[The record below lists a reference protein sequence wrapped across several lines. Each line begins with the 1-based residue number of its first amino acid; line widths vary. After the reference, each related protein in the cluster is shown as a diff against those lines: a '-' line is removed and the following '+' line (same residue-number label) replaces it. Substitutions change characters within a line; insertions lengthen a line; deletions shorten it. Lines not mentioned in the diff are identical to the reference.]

1 MGISLIGLGNGMA
14 AGMQG
19 YQEGLAFKKRQERE
33 DEDAKDRADM
43 RSRLK
48 KFDEQN
54 DSNAAHQARAYYD
67 GFQRMKD
74 SASYRGDLH
83 SAFNQAVEHV
93 DSAFKQT
100 DFGNTQL
107 QQQPMG
113 YNDPAMQANNQAKET
128 QLKLNTSLPNAS
140 YGPGASGPA
149 EGSPSEPEPDGDV
162 DDATAVGGP
171 MGGKLGLGSGK
182 KPHMTV
188 TTAGPRM
195 GLQRPPAPQPI
206 TGAIPGQVAQPNTGA
221 VNPSLPGKSANQ
233 LYTFTGMNNLD
244 QISSEYDS
252 VRSGAW
258 KAMEE
263 INQKYP
269 MGSKEWVRE
278 VNAHRAAWGDQL
290 AKAQE
295 QMLSV
300 PQKIA
305 EAHGL
310 ATMKQISSAIAG
322 GDLKTAYGILK
333 DINPSLAGMIF
344 DGKRA
349 AEYSKDGKEII
360 LSNGRKMPVEV
371 FTTLAGTGDVT
382 KAMEMMSKLNVKETP
397 TTTIKLGDGGSK
409 TQKRDL
415 YDLLRE
421 KRQLEA
427 KLEKAKPEAKASIQR
442 EMDDLDAVVKEHR
455 KEANKGDR
463 EREKDERK
471 ESRPAS
477 AAQIKA
483 WATPPKN
490 GKAPVYASKEEARQA
505 LAKAFPYN
513 DAEQLEPAI
522 DLMQIEKPG
531 GKSKEPIKLQKVAEK
546 PAQGGG
552 NKHLRN

>member
-1 MGISLIGLGNGMA
+1 
-14 AGMQG
+14 
-19 YQEGLAFKKRQERE
+19 
-33 DEDAKDRADM
+33 
-43 RSRLK
+43 
-48 KFDEQN
+48 
-54 DSNAAHQARAYYD
+54 
-67 GFQRMKD
+67 
-74 SASYRGDLH
+74 
-83 SAFNQAVEHV
+83 
-93 DSAFKQT
+93 
-100 DFGNTQL
+100 
-107 QQQPMG
+107 
-113 YNDPAMQANNQAKET
+113 
-128 QLKLNTSLPNAS
+128 
-140 YGPGASGPA
+140 
-149 EGSPSEPEPDGDV
+149 
-162 DDATAVGGP
+162 

-305 EAHGL
+305 EMHGL

-344 DGKRA
+344 DGKRN
-349 AEYSKDGKEII
+349 AEYSKDGKDII
-360 LSNGRKMPVEV
+360 LANGRKMPVEV

-382 KAMEMMSKLNVKETP
+382 KAMEMMSKLNVKETAP
-397 TTTIKLGDGGSK
+397 QSNHYGPKPE
-409 TQKRDL
+409 R
-415 YDLLRE
+415 
-421 KRQLEA
+421 RQLNVIQRDIRAFEA
-427 KLEKAKPEAKASIQR
+427 KLEKAKPEDKPAIQR
-442 EMDDLDAVVKEHR
+442 VLDDLIEEKKEHT
-455 KEANKGDR
+455 KESNKETR
-463 EREKDERK
+463 EQKKEDWKD
-471 ESRPAS
+471 SRPAS
-477 AAQIKA
+477 ALDIKK
-483 WATPPKN
+483 WAEASKN
-490 GKAPVYASKEEARQA
+490 GKSRPYASKDEARKA
-505 LAKAFPYN
+505 LIAAFPNN
-513 DAEQLEPAI
+513 DPAQLEPAI